1 MKDKM
6 KPTLLILAA
15 GMGSRYG
22 GLKQI
27 DGIGPNQEPIIEYS
41 IYDAIKAGFGK
52 IVFVIREEFDA
63 PFREIFDAFNERIQI
78 EYVYQPVNVKVEGLD
93 LAHRTKP
100 WGTSHAVLVAKD
112 VINEPFAV
120 INADD
125 YYGANSF
132 KIMADFLNKDCSKT
146 KMSMIGYILENT
158 LSENGTVNRGVCD
171 VDKNKN
177 LIEVNE
183 RVKLARKNGK
193 VKYNIGADEPIG
205 EVDPKSYVSM
215 NYWGFH
221 PSIFEEIE
229 KELHKFME
237 ENTDHPTAEYYIPDI
252 VTTKIQS
259 KEIAFSVIP
268 TNDNWFGVTYKEDK
282 QMAVDTLNK
291 HIKSGV
297 YPMKL
302 WS

>member
-1 MKDKM
+1 M

-27 DGIGPNQEPIIEYS
+27 DGIGPNEEPIIEYS
-41 IYDAIKAGFGK
+41 IYDAINSGFGK
-52 IVFVIREEFDA
+52 IVFVIRREFDEA
-63 PFREIFDAFNERIQI
+63 FRNRFDKFKNKIII
-78 EYVYQPVNVKVEGLD
+78 EYTYQEVNPKVEGIITVE
-93 LAHRTKP
+93 RTKP

-125 YYGANSF
+125 YYGSESY
-132 KIMADFLNKDCSKT
+132 KLIADFLTKECSPSL
-146 KMSMIGYILENT
+146 MAMIGYTLHNT
-158 LSENGTVNRGVCD
+158 LSEHGTVNRGVCELD
-171 VDKNKN
+171 SDNN
-177 LIEVNE
+177 LVEVIERTKIAEQNGVVN
-183 RVKLARKNGK
+183 
-193 VKYNIGADEPIG
+193 YNIGAEDPLG
-205 EVDPKSYVSM
+205 EVDRNSSVSM

-229 KELHKFME
+229 KGLHHFMR
-237 ENTDHPTAEYYIPDI
+237 ENPENPTAEYYIPNIITDMI
-252 VTTKIQS
+252 ISGQMSVC
-259 KEIAFSVIP
+259 VIP

-282 QMAVDTLNK
+282 PMAIESINK
-291 HIKSGV
+291 YIEEGI
-297 YPMKL
+297 YPKNL

>member
-1 MKDKM
+1 M

-27 DGIGPNQEPIIEYS
+27 DGIGPNEEPIIEYS
-41 IYDAIKAGFGK
+41 IYDAINSGFGK
-52 IVFVIREEFDA
+52 IVFVIRREFDEA
-63 PFREIFDAFNERIQI
+63 FRNRFDKFKNKIII
-78 EYVYQPVNVKVEGLD
+78 EYTYQEVNPKVEGIITVE
-93 LAHRTKP
+93 RTKP

-125 YYGANSF
+125 YYGSESY
-132 KIMADFLNKDCSKT
+132 KLIADFLTKECSPSL
-146 KMSMIGYILENT
+146 MAMIGYTLHNT
-158 LSENGTVNRGVCD
+158 LSEHGTVNRGVCELD
-171 VDKNKN
+171 SDNN
-177 LIEVNE
+177 LTEVIERTKIAEQNGVVN
-183 RVKLARKNGK
+183 
-193 VKYNIGADEPIG
+193 YNIGEEDPLG
-205 EVDPKSYVSM
+205 EVDRNSSVSM

-229 KELHKFME
+229 KGLHNFMK
-237 ENTDHPTAEYYIPDI
+237 ENPDNPTAEYYIPNIITDMI
-252 VTTKIQS
+252 ISGQMSVC
-259 KEIAFSVIP
+259 VIP

-282 QMAVDTLNK
+282 PMAIESINRY
-291 HIKSGV
+291 IEEGI
-297 YPMKL
+297 YPKNL